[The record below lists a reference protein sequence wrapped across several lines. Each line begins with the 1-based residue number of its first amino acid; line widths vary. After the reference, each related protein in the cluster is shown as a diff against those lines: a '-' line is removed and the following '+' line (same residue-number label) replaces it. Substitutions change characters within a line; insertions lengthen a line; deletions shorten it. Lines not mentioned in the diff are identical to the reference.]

1 MKLRKIFVYRWRN
14 KAACGRLYEQENQNG
29 SIQAMTRY
37 ANLLVKTMFIVSKQR
52 QVSNK
57 INFLNEFQWSRAQV
71 LYEFVF
77 LIALFSRYLI
87 AESRLRAF
95 TVAEG
100 GKLMFSRS
108 NSFFNKFNRSRMS
121 RLIKSQLKHHPS
133 FLQILQ

>member
-1 MKLRKIFVYRWRN
+1 M
-14 KAACGRLYEQENQNG
+14 
-29 SIQAMTRY
+29 
-37 ANLLVKTMFIVSKQR
+37 
-52 QVSNK
+52 
-57 INFLNEFQWSRAQV
+57 

-133 FLQILQ
+133 FL